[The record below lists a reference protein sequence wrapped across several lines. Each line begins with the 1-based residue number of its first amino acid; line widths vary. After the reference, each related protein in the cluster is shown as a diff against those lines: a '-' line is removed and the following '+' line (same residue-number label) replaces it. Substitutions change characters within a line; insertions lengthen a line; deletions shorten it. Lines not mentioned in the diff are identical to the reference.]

1 MDKKIIKFGDTE
13 IEGYI
18 FYQYIIP
25 ISKNNIDITK
35 IAVSNKFLFGK
46 KEIKYFIGYKDNKK
60 IIKFFRPLCIFF
72 IHIRIF

>member
-46 KEIKYFIGYKDNKK
+46 KEIKYFIGFKDNKK
-60 IIKFFRPLCIFF
+60 NYKIF
-72 IHIRIF
+72 